1 MSSKHNVIIKSYVTS
16 DGSTVQ
22 VPIEKINTE
31 ALIYRCDGMRHL
43 FQCISDMFLSENM
56 LFNDDF
62 IFIRDS
68 VNDCLHILEDF
79 YLQDFDNNYFASG
92 CRSDV
97 PCPESD

>member
-1 MSSKHNVIIKSYVTS
+1 MSSKDNVIIKSYVTA

-22 VPIEKINTE
+22 VPIEKINNE

-43 FQCISDMFLSENM
+43 FQCIADMFISEDM

-62 IFIRDS
+62 IFIRDQ
-68 VNDCLHILEDF
+68 VQACLTILEES
-79 YLQDFDNNYFASG
+79 YLQDFDNNYFAYC